1 MRIGKILERKPMSH
15 KTQVL
20 IYLIIIAIFDTIIPV
35 PITALILIHVLF
47 QKPRWFRECVDEIY
61 RS

>member
-1 MRIGKILERKPMSH
+1 MSH